1 MKENKKRLAEKEKT
15 HTTTMGKDRPEDIRE
30 DHHEDH
36 HEDVSDEVS
45 DDGNLDGLF
54 ADPPDYYPPSPPPTT
69 EQHALGRSGVQLT
82 LHLVGHSV
90 LEAHRLWNGSRVLA
104 DYLEEQEAQG
114 QHVIRDKTVL
124 ELGAGAG
131 LPGIVCGL
139 VLGAR
144 KVVVTDYPDPD
155 LVATIQQNIDEA
167 EAGAAKSS
175 QLAGYIPGTVVA
187 DGYIWGGDP
196 APMLAH
202 LAAASNVSSDTASG
216 DTASDSEEKETS
228 DGEGKKYD
236 VVLLADLLFRHAEH
250 SKLAY
255 SVAQT
260 LRKGPDSRA
269 YVFFTSYRPWLRHKD
284 LAFFEHACAAGLV
297 VEHLLEKRLEKPP
310 LFFENDPG
318 DVSVRSTVSGYLLRW
333 PVPENKEDPAAFWP
347 PPGTPVETPVEA
359 PVEAE
364 PTQAE
369 AEA

>member
-1 MKENKKRLAEKEKT
+1 MANS
-15 HTTTMGKDRPEDIRE
+15 RPEDK
-30 DHHEDH
+30 
-36 HEDVSDEVS
+36 DVVH
-45 DDGNLDGLF
+45 DDQDDASSTASGDDYGDFALF

-69 EQHALGRSGVQLT
+69 EQHALGHSGIQLT

-90 LEAHRLWNGSRVLA
+90 LEAHRLWNGSRVIS
-104 DYLEEQEAQG
+104 DYLEEEEAQG
-114 QHVIRDKTVL
+114 RTVIKGKTVL

-131 LPGIVCGL
+131 LPSIVCGL

-155 LVATIQQNIDEA
+155 LVATMQKNIDEA

-175 QLAGYIPGTVVA
+175 QLAEYVPGTVVV
-187 DGYIWGGDP
+187 DGYIWGRDP
-196 APMLAH
+196 EPMLAH
-202 LAAASNVSSDTASG
+202 LSPKG
-216 DTASDSEEKETS
+216 DER
-228 DGEGKKYD
+228 YD

-260 LRKGPDSRA
+260 LKKSLDSRG

-284 LAFFEHACAAGLV
+284 LAFFEQARDVGLV

-318 DVSVRSTVSGYLLRW
+318 DVGVRSTVSGYSLRW
-333 PVPENKEDPAAFWP
+333 PDVAKGEDPAAYWP
-347 PPGTPVETPVEA
+347 PPGGIPVEEA
-359 PVEAE
+359 PKGEEEA
-364 PTQAE
+364 
-369 AEA
+369 

>member
-1 MKENKKRLAEKEKT
+1 MA
-15 HTTTMGKDRPEDIRE
+15 DQPVRE
-30 DHHEDH
+30 DHHSNVD
-36 HEDVSDEVS
+36 S
-45 DDGNLDGLF
+45 DDSDTFDDLF

-69 EQHALGRSGVQLT
+69 EKHALGRSGVQLT

-90 LEAHRLWNGSRVLA
+90 LEAHRLWNGSRVMA
-104 DYLEEQEAQG
+104 DYLEEEQEQG
-114 QHVIRDKTVL
+114 RDLIRGKTVV
-124 ELGAGAG
+124 ELGAGAA

-155 LVATIQQNIDEA
+155 LVDTMRKNIEEA
-167 EAGAAKSS
+167 EAGLASTAGSAAL
-175 QLAGYIPGTVVA
+175 QAAYAGPGTVVA

-196 APMLAH
+196 LPLLKH
-202 LAAASNVSSDTASG
+202 LEGTENTPDETAS
-216 DTASDSEEKETS
+216 ASEAQ
-228 DGEGKKYD
+228 KYD

-260 LRKGPDSRA
+260 LKKTPESRS

-284 LAFFEHACAAGLV
+284 LAFFADACAAGLV

-318 DVSVRSTVSGYLLRW
+318 DVSVRSTVSGYSLRW
-333 PVPENKEDPAAFWP
+333 PVEGEDPASFWP
-347 PPGTPVETPVEA
+347 PPGGIVGESDAAV
-359 PVEAE
+359 
-364 PTQAE
+364 TQEGAT
-369 AEA
+369 ATA

>member
-1 MKENKKRLAEKEKT
+1 MVKQ
-15 HTTTMGKDRPEDIRE
+15 PVRE
-30 DHHEDH
+30 DHHSNVD
-36 HEDVSDEVS
+36 SDS
-45 DDGNLDGLF
+45 DNFDDLF

-69 EQHALGRSGVQLT
+69 EKHALGRSGVQLT

-90 LEAHRLWNGSRVLA
+90 LEAHRLWNGSRVMA
-104 DYLEEQEAQG
+104 DYFEEEQEEQG
-114 QHVIRDKTVL
+114 HALIRGKTVL

-155 LVATIQQNIDEA
+155 LVATMRKNIEEA
-167 EAGAAKSS
+167 EAGLASTAGSAAL
-175 QLAGYIPGTVVA
+175 QAAYAGPGTVVA
-187 DGYIWGGDP
+187 DGYVWGGDP
-196 APMLAH
+196 VPL
-202 LAAASNVSSDTASG
+202 LKYLEG
-216 DTASDSEEKETS
+216 GEEGKEGEKE
-228 DGEGKKYD
+228 GETERASEDSKYD

-260 LRKGPDSRA
+260 LKMTPESRS

-284 LAFFEHACAAGLV
+284 LAFFGDACAAGLV

-318 DVSVRSTVSGYLLRW
+318 DVNVRSTVSGYSLRW
-333 PVPENKEDPAAFWP
+333 PVEGEDPASFWP
-347 PPGTPVETPVEA
+347 PPGGIEGA
-359 PVEAE
+359 A
-364 PTQAE
+364 A
-369 AEA
+369 A

>member
-1 MKENKKRLAEKEKT
+1 M
-15 HTTTMGKDRPEDIRE
+15 TTPRVRE
-30 DHHEDH
+30 DHH
-36 HEDVSDEVS
+36 S
-45 DDGNLDGLF
+45 DDDNDNDNNAFDGGLF

-104 DYLEEQEAQG
+104 DYLEDQQEKG
-114 QHVIRDKTVL
+114 HPLVKGRTVL
-124 ELGAGAG
+124 ELGAGAA
-131 LPGIVCGL
+131 LPGIVCGI

-155 LVATIQQNIDEA
+155 LVVTMRRNIDEA
-167 EAGAAKSS
+167 EAGLASAVGSSALQAAY
-175 QLAGYIPGTVVA
+175 GGPGTVVA

-196 APMLAH
+196 VPLLAH
-202 LAAASNVSSDTASG
+202 LASASETASV
-216 DTASDSEEKETS
+216 SE
-228 DGEGKKYD
+228 DPPKYD

-255 SVAQT
+255 SVQHT
-260 LRKGPDSRA
+260 LKKTADSRA

-284 LAFFEHACAAGLV
+284 LAFFGHACAAGLV

-318 DVSVRSTVSGYLLRW
+318 DVSVRSTVSGYSLRW
-333 PVPENKEDPAAFWP
+333 PAAGEDPATFWP
-347 PPGTPVETPVEA
+347 PPGGIEGADSEVATATPSQGISQGETPKA
-359 PVEAE
+359 
-364 PTQAE
+364 
-369 AEA
+369 